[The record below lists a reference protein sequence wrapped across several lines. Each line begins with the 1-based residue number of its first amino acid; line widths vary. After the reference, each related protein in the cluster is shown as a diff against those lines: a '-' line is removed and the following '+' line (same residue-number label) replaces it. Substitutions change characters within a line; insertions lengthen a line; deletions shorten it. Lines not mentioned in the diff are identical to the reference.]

1 MAPIRTGLIGTGARA
16 HSYGNYISQNQEQ
29 FELAAVA
36 DIVTDK
42 LDNYADEFHVPATAR
57 YSSVEEL
64 IDRGPELDAIVITT
78 NDASHEMVALGA
90 FEAGLPVLLE
100 KPIAVSAEGAYRVVH
115 AADAAGL
122 SLTIGLVLRYTPFY
136 RKVKELVDSG
146 AVGRMIQV
154 EAKEVLHVHHTATSF
169 MREHYRLRQDC
180 GSFVLTKCCHDF
192 DIFNWIV
199 GAKPARVA
207 SFGGLDYFLPRD
219 DAAPRCSECDRTEV
233 CPFYG
238 PRAYGNRRS
247 TPNTDLCV
255 YHTEKDTVD
264 NQNCLIEY
272 DNGVRL
278 AFSVMTL
285 GARERREI
293 HIVGDEGELRGD
305 FGKNEIVVD
314 RFWPTETW
322 RFDLS
327 TPAHGHGGGD
337 VALMSDFHKQILG
350 TAEGAPLASALAARE
365 SVVVGVGVDEAQRSG
380 QTVELDKLRA
390 RGESAIHAGAS

>member
-16 HSYGNYISQNQEQ
+16 HSYGSYISENQDE

-36 DIVTDK
+36 DIVPDK
-42 LDNYADEFHVPATAR
+42 LNGYADEYQVPASAR
-57 YSSVEEL
+57 YPSVEEL
-64 IDRGPELDAIVITT
+64 LDRGPELDALVITT
-78 NDASHEMVALGA
+78 NDASHEPVAISA
-90 FEAGLPVLLE
+90 FQASLPVLLE
-100 KPIAVSAEGAYRVVH
+100 KPIATSAEGAYCVVH
-115 AADAAGL
+115 GADSRGL

-136 RKVKELVDSG
+136 RKVKELVDGG

-169 MREHYRLRQDC
+169 MREHYRRREDC
-180 GSFVLTKCCHDF
+180 GSFILTKCCHDF

-199 GAKPARVA
+199 GASPVRVA
-207 SFGGLDYFLPRD
+207 SFGGLDYFLPRS
-219 DAAPRCSECDRTEV
+219 DAALRCSECDRTHV

-278 AFSVMTL
+278 AFSVMML

-305 FGKNEIVVD
+305 FEKNEIVVD

-337 VALMSDFHKQILG
+337 NALMSDFRHQILG
-350 TAEGAPLASALAARE
+350 TAEGGPLASALAARE
-365 SVVVGVGVDEAQRSG
+365 SVIVGVGMDEAQRSG
-380 QTVELDKLRA
+380 QTVELDQLRA

>member
-1 MAPIRTGLIGTGARA
+1 MAVIRTGLVGTGQRARF
-16 HSYGNYISQNQEQ
+16 YGNYISQNGEE
-29 FELAAVA
+29 FDLAAVA
-36 DIVTDK
+36 DVIPAN
-42 LDNYADEFHVPATAR
+42 LRSYADEFDLPANST
-57 YSSVEEL
+57 YSGVEEL
-64 IDRGPELDAIVITT
+64 IDRGPELDALVITT
-78 NDASHEMVALGA
+78 NDMSHEMVALKA

-100 KPIAVSAEGAYRVVH
+100 KPIAASVEGAYRVVH
-115 AADAAGL
+115 AAEAASL

-136 RKVKELVDSG
+136 RKVKELVDGG
-146 AVGRMIQV
+146 AVGRMVQV
-154 EAKEVLHVHHTATSF
+154 EAKEVLHFNHTGTSF
-169 MREHYRLRQDC
+169 MREHYRLRDDC

-199 GAKPARVA
+199 GSRPVRVA

-219 DAAPRCSECDRTEV
+219 DAALRCSECGRTQI

-238 PRAYGNRRS
+238 PRAYANRHSS
-247 TPNTDLCV
+247 TNSDLCV
-255 YHTEKDTVD
+255 YHTEKDIVD

-278 AFSVMTL
+278 AFSIMTL

-314 RFWPTETW
+314 RFWPAETW

-327 TPAHGHGGGD
+327 SPRNGHGGGD
-337 VALMSDFHKQILG
+337 VSLMSDFRKQVLG
-350 TAEGAPLASALAARE
+350 SADGGPLASALAARE
-365 SVVVGVGVDEAQRSG
+365 SVVVGVAVDEAQRSG
-380 QTVELDKLRA
+380 KIVDIAELRA
-390 RGESAIHAGAS
+390 RGETAIRPAAS

>member
-1 MAPIRTGLIGTGARA
+1 MAAIRTGLIGTGSRA
-16 HSYGNYISQNQEQ
+16 HSYGNYISRNGED

-36 DIVTDK
+36 DLIPDK
-42 LDNYADEFHVPATAR
+42 LNSYAEDFHVPTTAR
-57 YSSVEEL
+57 YSSVDEL
-64 IDRGPELDAIVITT
+64 LDRGPELDALVITT
-78 NDASHEMVALGA
+78 NDASHEMVAISA

-115 AADAAGL
+115 AADAAGV

-136 RKVKELVDSG
+136 RKVKELVDGG
-146 AVGRMIQV
+146 AVGRMVQV

-169 MREHYRLRQDC
+169 MREHYRLREDC

-199 GAKPARVA
+199 DARPARVA
-207 SFGGLDYFLPRD
+207 SFGGLDYFLPRS
-219 DAAPRCSECDRTEV
+219 DAARRCSECDRTDI

-247 TPNTDLCV
+247 SPNSDLCV

-278 AFSVMTL
+278 AFSIMTL

-314 RFWPTETW
+314 RFWPEKTL
-322 RFDLS
+322 RFDVS
-327 TPAHGHGGGD
+327 GPRHGHGGGD
-337 VALMSDFHKQILG
+337 VALMSDFRNQVLG
-350 TAEGAPLASALAARE
+350 SADGGPHASALAARE

-380 QTVELDKLRA
+380 QTVELDELRA
-390 RGESAIHAGAS
+390 RGESAIRAYAS